1 MKKLVFSLIVL
12 LSVNSLQAQTLKD
25 KLNKAK
31 KTLTKT
37 PSNDEIVQGLKEA
50 LNVGANKSSSTASEE
65 DGYLKNTRLF
75 IPFPPEAEKMKTQLV
90 KLGFQKQVTDFEMSL
105 NRAAE
110 EAAKKSSPIFM
121 DAVKNMTVTDGMN
134 VLMGA
139 DTAATHYL
147 KSATSAGLYTQY
159 KPVVQEAIKKVDVTR
174 YWSTLVTLYN
184 KVPGIKK
191 QNPDLE
197 DYVIKRGISG
207 LFLLVADEEKKI
219 RTDPSARFSSVLK
232 NVFGYADVQKK

>member
-12 LSVNSLQAQTLKD
+12 LSFNSLQAQTLKD

-50 LNVGANKSSSTASEE
+50 LNVGANKSSSTASQV
-65 DGYLKNTRLF
+65 DGYLKNPRLF

-90 KLGFQKQVTDFEMSL
+90 KLGFQKQVTDFETSL

-110 EAAKKSSPIFM
+110 EAAKKSAPVFM
-121 DAVKNMTVTDGMN
+121 DAIKNMTVTDGMN

-147 KSATSAGLYTQY
+147 KDATSTVLYTQY

-184 KVPGIKK
+184 KVPGVKK

-197 DYVIKRGISG
+197 DYVIKRGMSG

-219 RTDPSARFSSVLK
+219 RTDPAARFSSVLK

>member
-1 MKKLVFSLIVL
+1 MKKILLAFVL
-12 LSVNSLQAQTLKD
+12 LLTLTNLSAQTLKD

-31 KTLTKT
+31 NTLVKT

-50 LNVGANKSSSTASEE
+50 LNVGANKSSAAASQV
-65 DGYLKNTRLF
+65 DGYLKNPRLF

-90 KLGFQKQVTDFEMSL
+90 KLGFQKQVTEFETSL

-110 EAAKKSSPIFM
+110 EAAKKAAPVFM
-121 DAVKNMTVTDGMN
+121 GAVKNMTVTDGMN
-134 VLMGA
+134 VLLGG

-147 KSATSAGLYTQY
+147 RTATSDSLYTQY

-174 YWSTLVTLYN
+174 YWSVLVTQYN
-184 KVPGIKK
+184 KIPGVKK

-197 DYVIKRGISG
+197 DYVIKRGING

-219 RTDPSARFSSVLK
+219 RMDPSTRFSSILK
-232 NVFGYADVQKK
+232 SVFGYADTKK